1 MALQHFNEPDVA
13 VSRSPTGWFSA
24 GVRELCQCFA
34 CTEKTGSAL
43 IGACCKI
50 DLLPPEF
57 GNAMTTTMQLEEMRR
72 NYATRSLDLS
82 DLDANPFAQF
92 DHWMREA
99 IETQVIEP
107 NAMTLATADGS
118 GRPAVRTVLLKGFD
132 ERGFVF
138 YSNYESAKARD
149 LAANSKVA
157 LLFPWLALERQ
168 VSAMGSAQKISAAE
182 SLKYFLSRPRES
194 QIGAWASRQS
204 EVISTRALLETKF
217 AEMKARFA
225 NGGIPL
231 PDQWG
236 GYRVTPQS
244 FEFWQGRPSR
254 LHDRFRYTLQS
265 DGSWTIARLMP

>member
-1 MALQHFNEPDVA
+1 
-13 VSRSPTGWFSA
+13 
-24 GVRELCQCFA
+24 
-34 CTEKTGSAL
+34 
-43 IGACCKI
+43 
-50 DLLPPEF
+50 
-57 GNAMTTTMQLEEMRR
+57 MTTTLQLAEMRR
-72 NYATRSLDLS
+72 NYAARALDLA

-107 NAMTLATADGS
+107 NAMTLATADAA

-149 LAANSKVA
+149 LAANPKVA

-168 VSAMGSAQKISAAE
+168 VSAMGVAQKITAVE

-204 EVISTRALLETKF
+204 EVIATRALLESKF

-225 NGGIPL
+225 NGEIPL

-244 FEFWQGRPSR
+244 FEFWQGRPNR
-254 LHDRFRYTLQS
+254 LHDRFKYTLQS

>member
-1 MALQHFNEPDVA
+1 
-13 VSRSPTGWFSA
+13 
-24 GVRELCQCFA
+24 
-34 CTEKTGSAL
+34 
-43 IGACCKI
+43 
-50 DLLPPEF
+50 
-57 GNAMTTTMQLEEMRR
+57 MTTTMQLAEMRR
-72 NYATRSLDLS
+72 NYAARALDLA

-92 DHWMREA
+92 DNWMREA

-107 NAMTLATADGS
+107 NAMTLATADAA

-149 LAANSKVA
+149 LAANPKVA

-168 VSAMGSAQKISAAE
+168 VSAMGVSQKITAVE
-182 SLKYFLSRPRES
+182 SLRYFLSRPRES

-204 EVISTRALLETKF
+204 EVISTRALLESKF

-225 NGGIPL
+225 NGEIPL

-236 GYRVTPQS
+236 GYRVTPQC
-244 FEFWQGRPSR
+244 FEFWQGRPNR
-254 LHDRFRYTLQS
+254 LHDRFKYTLQS

>member
-1 MALQHFNEPDVA
+1 
-13 VSRSPTGWFSA
+13 
-24 GVRELCQCFA
+24 
-34 CTEKTGSAL
+34 
-43 IGACCKI
+43 
-50 DLLPPEF
+50 
-57 GNAMTTTMQLEEMRR
+57 MTTTMQLAEMRR
-72 NYATRSLDLS
+72 NYAARALDLA

-92 DHWMREA
+92 DNWMREA

-107 NAMTLATADGS
+107 NAMTLATADAA

-132 ERGFVF
+132 QRGFVF

-149 LAANSKVA
+149 LAANPKVA

-168 VSAMGSAQKISAAE
+168 VSAMGVAQKITAVE

-204 EVISTRALLETKF
+204 EVISTRALLESKF

-225 NGGIPL
+225 NSEIPL
-231 PDQWG
+231 PEQWG

-244 FEFWQGRPSR
+244 FEFWQGRPNR
-254 LHDRFRYTLQS
+254 LHDRFKYTLQS

>member
-1 MALQHFNEPDVA
+1 
-13 VSRSPTGWFSA
+13 
-24 GVRELCQCFA
+24 
-34 CTEKTGSAL
+34 
-43 IGACCKI
+43 
-50 DLLPPEF
+50 
-57 GNAMTTTMQLEEMRR
+57 MTTTMQLAEMRR
-72 NYATRSLDLS
+72 NYAARALDLA

-107 NAMTLATADGS
+107 NAMTLATADAA

-149 LAANSKVA
+149 LAANPKVA

-168 VSAMGSAQKISAAE
+168 VSAMGVAQKITAVE

-204 EVISTRALLETKF
+204 EVISTRALLESKF

-225 NGGIPL
+225 NGEIPL

-244 FEFWQGRPSR
+244 FEFWQGRPNR
-254 LHDRFRYTLQS
+254 LHDRFKYTLQS

>member
-1 MALQHFNEPDVA
+1 
-13 VSRSPTGWFSA
+13 
-24 GVRELCQCFA
+24 
-34 CTEKTGSAL
+34 
-43 IGACCKI
+43 
-50 DLLPPEF
+50 
-57 GNAMTTTMQLEEMRR
+57 MTTTLQLAEMRR
-72 NYATRSLDLS
+72 NYAARALDLA

-107 NAMTLATADGS
+107 NAMTLATADAA

-149 LAANSKVA
+149 LAANPKVA

-168 VSAMGSAQKISAAE
+168 VSAMGVAQKITAVE

-204 EVISTRALLETKF
+204 EVISTRALLESKF

-225 NGGIPL
+225 NGEIPL

-244 FEFWQGRPSR
+244 YEFWQGRPNR
-254 LHDRFRYTLQS
+254 LHDRFKYTLQS

>member
-1 MALQHFNEPDVA
+1 
-13 VSRSPTGWFSA
+13 
-24 GVRELCQCFA
+24 
-34 CTEKTGSAL
+34 
-43 IGACCKI
+43 
-50 DLLPPEF
+50 
-57 GNAMTTTMQLEEMRR
+57 MTTTLQLAEMRR
-72 NYATRSLDLS
+72 NYAARALDLA

-107 NAMTLATADGS
+107 NAMTLATADAA

-149 LAANSKVA
+149 LAANPKVA

-168 VSAMGSAQKISAAE
+168 VSAMGVAQKITAVE

-204 EVISTRALLETKF
+204 EVISTRALLESKF

-225 NGGIPL
+225 NGEIPL

-244 FEFWQGRPSR
+244 FEFWQGRPNR
-254 LHDRFRYTLQS
+254 LHDRFKYTLQS

>member
-1 MALQHFNEPDVA
+1 
-13 VSRSPTGWFSA
+13 
-24 GVRELCQCFA
+24 
-34 CTEKTGSAL
+34 
-43 IGACCKI
+43 
-50 DLLPPEF
+50 
-57 GNAMTTTMQLEEMRR
+57 MTTTLQLAEMRR
-72 NYATRSLDLS
+72 NYAARALDLA

-107 NAMTLATADGS
+107 NAMTLATADAA

-132 ERGFVF
+132 QRGFVF

-149 LAANSKVA
+149 LAANPKVA

-168 VSAMGSAQKISAAE
+168 VSSMGVAQKITAVE

-204 EVISTRALLETKF
+204 EVISTRALLESKF

-225 NGGIPL
+225 NGEIPL

-244 FEFWQGRPSR
+244 FEFWQGRPNR
-254 LHDRFRYTLQS
+254 LHDRFKYTLQS

>member
-1 MALQHFNEPDVA
+1 
-13 VSRSPTGWFSA
+13 
-24 GVRELCQCFA
+24 
-34 CTEKTGSAL
+34 
-43 IGACCKI
+43 
-50 DLLPPEF
+50 
-57 GNAMTTTMQLEEMRR
+57 MQLAEMRR
-72 NYATRSLDLS
+72 NYAARALDLA

-92 DHWMREA
+92 DNWMREA

-107 NAMTLATADGS
+107 NAMTLATADAA

-149 LAANSKVA
+149 LAANPKVA

-168 VSAMGSAQKISAAE
+168 VSAMGIAKKITAAE

-204 EVISTRALLETKF
+204 EVISTRALLESKF

-225 NGGIPL
+225 NGEIPL

-244 FEFWQGRPSR
+244 FEFWQGRPNR
-254 LHDRFRYTLQS
+254 LHDRFKYTLQS

>member
-1 MALQHFNEPDVA
+1 
-13 VSRSPTGWFSA
+13 
-24 GVRELCQCFA
+24 
-34 CTEKTGSAL
+34 
-43 IGACCKI
+43 
-50 DLLPPEF
+50 
-57 GNAMTTTMQLEEMRR
+57 MTTTIQLAEMRR
-72 NYATRSLDLS
+72 NYAARALDLA

-244 FEFWQGRPSR
+244 FEFWQGRPNR
-254 LHDRFRYTLQS
+254 LHDRFKYSLQS

>member
-1 MALQHFNEPDVA
+1 
-13 VSRSPTGWFSA
+13 
-24 GVRELCQCFA
+24 
-34 CTEKTGSAL
+34 
-43 IGACCKI
+43 
-50 DLLPPEF
+50 
-57 GNAMTTTMQLEEMRR
+57 MTTTMQLAEMRR
-72 NYATRSLDLS
+72 NYAARALDLA

-107 NAMTLATADGS
+107 NAMTLATADAA

-132 ERGFVF
+132 QRGFVF

-149 LAANSKVA
+149 LAANPKVA

-168 VSAMGSAQKISAAE
+168 VSAMGVSQKITAVE

-204 EVISTRALLETKF
+204 EVISTRALLESKF

-225 NGGIPL
+225 NGEIPL

-244 FEFWQGRPSR
+244 FEFWQGRPNR
-254 LHDRFRYTLQS
+254 LHDRFKYTLQS

>member
-1 MALQHFNEPDVA
+1 
-13 VSRSPTGWFSA
+13 
-24 GVRELCQCFA
+24 
-34 CTEKTGSAL
+34 
-43 IGACCKI
+43 
-50 DLLPPEF
+50 
-57 GNAMTTTMQLEEMRR
+57 MTTTMQLEEMRR
-72 NYATRSLDLS
+72 NYAARSLDLP

-107 NAMTLATADGS
+107 NAMTLATADAS

-138 YSNYESAKARD
+138 YTNYESAKARD

-236 GYRVTPQS
+236 GYRVTPYS
-244 FEFWQGRPSR
+244 FEFWQGRPNR
-254 LHDRFRYTLQS
+254 LHDRFKYTLQP
-265 DGSWTIARLMP
+265 DGSWSIARLMP